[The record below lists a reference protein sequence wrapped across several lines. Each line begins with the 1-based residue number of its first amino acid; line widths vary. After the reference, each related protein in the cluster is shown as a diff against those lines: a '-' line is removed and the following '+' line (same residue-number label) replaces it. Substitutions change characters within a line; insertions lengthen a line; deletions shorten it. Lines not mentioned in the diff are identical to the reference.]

1 MERITFVVLPRSEST
16 DRLFVDL
23 LLFREYCDWNNEY
36 FRDSPWAE
44 TLRECVLTYW
54 MSGVI
59 IAPEISM
66 KVRDVDPFD

>member
-1 MERITFVVLPRSEST
+1 MEYF
-16 DRLFVDL
+16 
-23 LLFREYCDWNNEY
+23 DWNNEY

-44 TLRECVLTYW
+44 TLRKCVLTYR